1 MAFIQI
7 SKERS
12 IKDYGEPYF
21 VAELNTSHFGN
32 IQTAKNMIDQAKIA
46 GCDCVKFQSWSESS
60 LYTKDYYKE
69 NPIAKRFF
77 KKFSL
82 SAKEL
87 LELVAYCQNVGISFA
102 STPYSKSEVDFLVE
116 NCDVPFIKIAS
127 MDLNNLPL
135 LEFIGSASKPIVLST
150 GMGTIDEVK
159 RAVEVLNNAG
169 TYDIC
174 ILHCVAVYP
183 PKIEMLQLNN
193 ILGLRKSFSNY
204 PIGYSDHSIGIEM
217 ACAAVALGASLIE
230 KHFTLDKTK
239 LGMDNQMATEP
250 DEMKNLIK
258 SCKNIYSALGSQD
271 RKLSKIEYDQRVKM
285 RRSIVSSRVIKM
297 GDFITRKDL
306 DLKRPGTGIS
316 PVEIESLIGRRVA
329 KDIEIDE
336 IIKMDDLV

>member
-127 MDLNNLPL
+127 MDLNNLP
-135 LEFIGSASKPIVLST
+135 
-150 GMGTIDEVK
+150 
-159 RAVEVLNNAG
+159 
-169 TYDIC
+169 
-174 ILHCVAVYP
+174 H
-183 PKIEMLQLNN
+183 
-193 ILGLRKSFSNY
+193 
-204 PIGYSDHSIGIEM
+204 
-217 ACAAVALGASLIE
+217 
-230 KHFTLDKTK
+230 
-239 LGMDNQMATEP
+239 
-250 DEMKNLIK
+250 
-258 SCKNIYSALGSQD
+258 IYFLY
-271 RKLSKIEYDQRVKM
+271 LY
-285 RRSIVSSRVIKM
+285 
-297 GDFITRKDL
+297 T
-306 DLKRPGTGIS
+306 
-316 PVEIESLIGRRVA
+316 
-329 KDIEIDE
+329 
-336 IIKMDDLV
+336 